1 MTGDTMIGAS
11 FLHTAVNLY
20 FDPALIAMS
29 LRCVMPATTSCR
41 RMRRVGSLSPTRIA
55 TSRRCSP
62 SPSTRGRTGMHSM
75 TVWVIAVL
83 RRKRLDW

>member
-1 MTGDTMIGAS
+1 
-11 FLHTAVNLY
+11 
-20 FDPALIAMS
+20 
-29 LRCVMPATTSCR
+29 
-41 RMRRVGSLSPTRIA
+41 MRRVGSLSPTRIA